1 MPSMHPIE
9 RLRYV
14 ARASGAD
21 QGLLVRE
28 TAGALAS
35 LGFDP
40 PGLVTACRRI
50 IDRHPASGPLWWLS
64 ARVLTSNDPV
74 GEAWRAAD
82 EIADD
87 PTPDAL
93 AHAIPDEATICLLGW
108 PEQIGDA
115 LPRRGDLDVLVVD
128 ALGEG
133 SGLVRR
139 LQRADVDAID
149 VPDVGPR
156 HGGRRQRPR
165 AARGVCLR
173 PGRMGGRCRVTRR
186 RRGRPPRG
194 HPSVGRRGHRASLA
208 RTHVGRARRRAST
221 TTCRGKPTTTS
232 CPPTSATCSSAPQGR
247 CPLADALRRIDCP
260 IAPELFK
267 PST

>member
-21 QGLLVRE
+21 HGLLVRE

-87 PTPDAL
+87 PTPDEL
-93 AHAIPDEATICLLGW
+93 AHAIPDEATICVLGW

-139 LQRADVDAID
+139 LQRAEVDAID
-149 VPDVGPR
+149 VPMSGLGTAVADSDLVLLEASAFGPGGWVGVAGSRAAAAVARHAGIPVWVVAGIGRLLPARMWDALAARLDDDMPWEADDDVVPSDLCDMLVGPA
-156 HGGRRQRPR
+156 GP
-165 AARGVCLR
+165 L
-173 PGRMGGRCRVTRR
+173 
-186 RRGRPPRG
+186 
-194 HPSVGRRGHRASLA
+194 
-208 RTHVGRARRRAST
+208 
-221 TTCRGKPTTTS
+221 
-232 CPPTSATCSSAPQGR
+232 
-247 CPLADALRRIDCP
+247 PLADALRRIDCP